1 MKKSTVVLIVT
12 SLLSAISGHT
22 EEVTECDRLVAH
34 PLDPDRIT
42 TGVSSSKVPHDEGIA
57 ACKAAVAADP
67 DNPRLNYQLGRVYFY
82 AGQADKAIPHLE
94 QSAGAGYRQAQF
106 VLGYVYE
113 AGRNG
118 TQQDICRTEDLWLAS
133 ARSGR
138 LAAQVSYP
146 HHFLKGQFD
155 DCDDLAPKG
164 EMLHMLESAKQRKL
178 SYYQTL
184 LVTDLL
190 EGVQALD

>member
-1 MKKSTVVLIVT
+1 MKN
-12 SLLSAISGHT
+12 SLRPFLLLGLLVAAGGQAQDI
-22 EEVTECDRLVAH
+22 TECDRLTAH

-57 ACKAAVAADP
+57 ACKAAVEDDP
-67 DNPRLNYQLGRVYFY
+67 TNPRLNYQLGRVYFY
-82 AGQADKAIPHLE
+82 SGNADLAIPHLE
-94 QSAGAGYRQAQF
+94 QAAGAGYRQAQF

-118 TQQDICRTEDLWLAS
+118 TNQDICRTEDLWLAA
-133 ARSGR
+133 ARAGR

-146 HHFLKGQFD
+146 HHLLKGQFD
-155 DCDDLAPKG
+155 GCDDLAPKA

-178 SYYQTL
+178 SYYQDL
-184 LVTDLL
+184 LITDLL
-190 EGVQALD
+190 EGVNAL